1 MKLISLLKNI
11 IFEQP
16 AKSDEDFFKGLVTS
30 EKYDGN
36 IFELMTDKHGI
47 KRALY
52 RHLEDEKSVPV
63 TKLEIIDKFRRAVP
77 EMNKRFFGDTRT
89 VRSPIIDGKY
99 NFRDAKSGAKR
110 VDDGPKFVI
119 VEVKDHFFQMV
130 LMIKNYDKRSN
141 YISLEIVTIL
151 KNGTPLANLYNPK
164 YHAQRLNIFL
174 EHVVRSEI
182 IHIFV

>member
-1 MKLISLLKNI
+1 MKLINLLTRI
-11 IFEQP
+11 ISEQP
-16 AKSDEDFFKGLVTS
+16 ESDENFFKGLVTS

-52 RHLEDEKSVPV
+52 RHLEDEKSVQV
-63 TKLEIIDKFRRAVP
+63 TKPGIIDKFRRALP
-77 EMNKRFFGDTRT
+77 KLNRNFFGKVRT

-110 VDDGPKFVI
+110 VDDGPKFVV

-164 YHAQRLNIFL
+164 YHVQRLNIFL